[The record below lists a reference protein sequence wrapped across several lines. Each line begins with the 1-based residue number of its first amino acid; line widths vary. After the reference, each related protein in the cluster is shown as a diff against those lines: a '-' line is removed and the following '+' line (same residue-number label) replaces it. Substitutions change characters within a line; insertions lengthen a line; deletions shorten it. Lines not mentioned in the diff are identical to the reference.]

1 MEKKTFSFR
10 GNLYELSRRVNSF
23 GESTIKNFVPY
34 GFEDEF
40 AIADHLMLTRH
51 DNGFVRLDIDAID
64 VDILIIEA
72 STVSLQQT
80 WSLEPSDD
88 KELSAYFY
96 QTLRLPGIIQM
107 IPT

>member
-51 DNGFVRLDIDAID
+51 DNGFVRLDIDVID

-72 STVSLQQT
+72 STVSL
-80 WSLEPSDD
+80 SLEPSDD

-96 QTLRLPGIIQM
+96 KLCDYLESYR
-107 IPT
+107 